1 VFSSRAVKT
10 NGGQCSQR
18 SGAPVGPDGGT
29 AKSPGP
35 DGTAKCGPHP
45 SWKPQDGRLCGGRR
59 ALQGKTFLAWGTAGD
74 YGGLRGTPRDYG
86 GLRGT
91 TGDYGG
97 LRGTTGDYGG
107 LRGTAGDCGG
117 RPGTASDC
125 GLLPVT
131 TGDNE
136 SYLQHFMTPFSSKYR
151 NSSNKIKINLR
162 LSRRDK

>member
-1 VFSSRAVKT
+1 M
-10 NGGQCSQR
+10 
-18 SGAPVGPDGGT
+18 
-29 AKSPGP
+29 
-35 DGTAKCGPHP
+35 AKCGPHP

-74 YGGLRGTPRDYG
+74 YGGLRGT
-86 GLRGT
+86 
-91 TGDYGG
+91 TGDY
-97 LRGTTGDYGG
+97 
-107 LRGTAGDCGG
+107 GG

-131 TGDNE
+131 TGDYE